1 MTMTFRWLLST
12 ALIPLVFSWSFSTDE
27 TSQPGSEEVTIS
39 SIKDACREHSYK
51 THIISEDPLV
61 IYIESFVTPE
71 EASQLTDLR

>member
-1 MTMTFRWLLST
+1 MTFRWLLSA
-12 ALIPLVFSWSFSTDE
+12 ALIQLVLSWSLTSDE
-27 TSQPGSEEVTIS
+27 TSQLASEEVTIS

-51 THIISEDPLV
+51 THLISEDPLV